1 MNKIAKR
8 CLWVAMI
15 GIVIVALSSCRSMQ
29 VELEA
34 GKNRADESVQEMVL
48 FTVTTGASR
57 MS

>member
-34 GKNRADESVQEMVL
+34 GKNRADKSVQEMVHGL
-48 FTVTTGASR
+48 SVYAF
-57 MS
+57 